1 MTRGRWILT
10 ALWLVIVVAGATA
23 LGTALG
29 HSRDVWMVLV
39 AVPLFVAVIVVPV
52 GVASYR
58 WQRREQE
65 RWRARHGS
73 RRR

>member
-1 MTRGRWILT
+1 MTRGRWAVT
-10 ALWLVIVVAGATA
+10 ALWLVFVVAGATA

-29 HSRDVWMVLV
+29 HSRDVWAVLV
-39 AVPLFVAVIVVPV
+39 AVLLAIAVIVVPV

-58 WQRREQE
+58 RQRREQE

-73 RRR
+73 RRL